1 MKKHLSVAVYTIAAL
16 FFLAPIVETIL
27 SIAPWRFGEVRWRF
41 GAMGLVSR
49 ASLEPVLGLLLA
61 FVMGWYAQH
70 RGLLRAISIVSYL
83 GALLLAL
90 FTGLFILDALQVR
103 AALNDAGKN
112 AVAIAALAGSVK
124 FVLVMIGL
132 IVLGACAWKAA
143 RRAGGRQGGSA
154 SPPPTLPLVTR

>member
-16 FFLAPIVETIL
+16 FFLAPIVETVL

-61 FVMGWYAQH
+61 FVMAWYAQH
-70 RGLLRAISIVSYL
+70 RGMLRAISIVSYL
-83 GALLLAL
+83 GALLVAL

-124 FVLVMIGL
+124 FSLVMVGL
-132 IVLGACAWKAA
+132 LVLGVCGWRTSRRVRA
-143 RRAGGRQGGSA
+143 REVGSA
-154 SPPPTLPLVTR
+154 TPATLPLVTP